1 MTKKQVST
9 PAMDGETPVK
19 PDQPKEGPPA
29 VKAALAEGNR
39 SGIYCYIGPNLAGLL
54 QHGAIFRGS
63 REDALRAAADAV
75 RQYPVVKTLI
85 VSGDALPD
93 ARIQVKTPGNA
104 LYVNARRLA
113 GN

>member
-9 PAMDGETPVK
+9 PAMDEAAPVK
-19 PDQPKEGPPA
+19 PESLKEGAPA
-29 VKAALAEGNR
+29 AKAEPDT
-39 SGIYCYIGPNLAGLL
+39 SGFYCYIGPNLAGLL

-63 REDALRAAADAV
+63 REDALQAAANAV
-75 RQYPVVKTLI
+75 QQYPVVKTLI

-93 ARIQVKTPGNA
+93 ARVQVKTPGNA